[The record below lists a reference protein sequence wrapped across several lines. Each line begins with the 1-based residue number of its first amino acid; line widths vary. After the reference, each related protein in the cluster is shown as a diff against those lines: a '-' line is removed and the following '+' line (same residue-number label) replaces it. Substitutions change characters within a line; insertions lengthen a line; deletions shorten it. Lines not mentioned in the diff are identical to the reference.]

1 MRKIKLSFISF
12 LAYPLFNEKSDA
24 VFGGAEIDAYNLA
37 KKLAENEKYDITFYV
52 GDFGQKQEE
61 RYGSIKV
68 RKFSYMNLEK
78 YTSVSSRLLRRLNII
93 SEVLKMDCDVCFV
106 EAYNEMLGWV
116 ALLPGRLK
124 GSKTI
129 FRLAHDLD
137 TDLED
142 AAQKGRLYH
151 FLYRYGIYR
160 ADSVISQTEIQK
172 ELLKSNLDIDSR
184 VIKNGFFIQDEI
196 PFDMKKTIL
205 WVARAQSWKRPEL
218 FLQLVKQLPEEQ
230 FVMVMPGENDLQKRI
245 KEEARLYPNLRFV
258 DFVPFARIQQYYNE
272 AKLFVN
278 TSEYE
283 GFPNAFVQ
291 ACLGKTPILSF
302 NVNPDSFIEVNG
314 LGYFCSEDMDK
325 AVHFIKSSTTKSMA
339 DMGEKAMSYVKRN
352 HDISSISLIYEEII
366 RNLMFELPAKTGVK
380 EGG

>member
-1 MRKIKLSFISF
+1 MKKIKLSFISF
-12 LAYPLFNEKSDA
+12 LAYPLFNEKSDT

-37 KKLAENEKYDITFYV
+37 KKLAENDKYDITFYV

-61 RYGSIKV
+61 RYGAIKV

-151 FLYRYGIYR
+151 FLYRYGIYH

-218 FLQLVKQLPEEQ
+218 FLKLVKKLPEEQ
-230 FVMVMPGENDLQKRI
+230 FVMVMPGENELQKRI
-245 KEEARLYPNLRFV
+245 KEEAGLYPNLRFV

-302 NVNPDSFIEVNG
+302 NVNPDSFIEANG
-314 LGYFCSEDMDK
+314 LGYFCGEDMVK
-325 AVHFIKSSTTKSMA
+325 AVHFIKSNTPERMA
-339 DMGEKAMSYVKRN
+339 AMGDKAMSYVKRN
-352 HDISSISLIYEEII
+352 HDISGISLIYEEII
-366 RNLMFELPAKTGVK
+366 RDLMFELPAKTGAK